1 MSAMSEL
8 DARLREM
15 GTPYPDDEGDL
26 WVMVGPD
33 QFRYVVLSKQG
44 AVMRLGENVTDVIR
58 ERNDAEK
65 RLAAVSERL
74 SYLLGYWG
82 DGPTIPVKDVRAVL
96 EMCHPPDQS

>member
-1 MSAMSEL
+1 MSGGKSQMSAMSEL

-44 AVMRLGENVTDVIR
+44 AVMRLGENVLTGEQVGTLTPI
-58 ERNDAEK
+58 
-65 RLAAVSERL
+65 
-74 SYLLGYWG
+74 Y
-82 DGPTIPVKDVRAVL
+82 
-96 EMCHPPDQS
+96 